1 MITIVDYGLGNLGSI
16 QNMLRK
22 IGSKSIITSDF
33 EKIEQASKIILPGV
47 GAFDTGMKNLV
58 KLGLVELLNKK
69 VLIEKVPVL
78 GVCLGIQLMTYSS
91 EEGLE
96 TGLKWFDAKTVNFN
110 FDDLRGKFVL
120 PNMGWQEV
128 SFKKESPLFEG
139 MSPNSNFNFDDLRG
153 KFVLPNMGWQEV
165 SFKKESPLFEGMS
178 PNSRFYF
185 VHRYHLQS
193 DKLEDVSITAKY
205 GYEYVVGLEYDNIVG
220 VQFHPEKS
228 HKFGIKLYHNFVHN
242 Y

>member
-139 MSPNSNFNFDDLRG
+139 MSPNS
-153 KFVLPNMGWQEV
+153 
-165 SFKKESPLFEGMS
+165 
-178 PNSRFYF
+178 RFYF

>member
-22 IGSKSIITSDF
+22 IGSKSIITSDLD
-33 EKIEQASKIILPGV
+33 KIEQASKLILPGV

-58 KLGLVELLNKK
+58 NLGLTELLNKK
-69 VLIEKVPVL
+69 VLIEKVPIL
-78 GVCLGIQLMTYSS
+78 GVCLGIQLMTSSS
-91 EEGLE
+91 EEGSE
-96 TGLKWFDAKTVNFN
+96 IGLGWFDAKTVNFN
-110 FDDLRGKFVL
+110 FNGIGGKFVL

-139 MSPNSNFNFDDLRG
+139 LS
-153 KFVLPNMGWQEV
+153 Q
-165 SFKKESPLFEGMS
+165 
-178 PNSRFYF
+178 NSRFYF
-185 VHRYHLQS
+185 VHRYHLQA
-193 DKLEDVSITAKY
+193 DKLNDVSITAKY
-205 GYEYVVGLEYDNIVG
+205 GYEYVVGLEHDHILG

-228 HKFGIKLYHNFVHN
+228 HKFGMKLYHNFVHN

>member
-1 MITIVDYGLGNLGSI
+1 MLTIIDYGQGNLGSI

-33 EKIEQASKIILPGV
+33 EKIEQANKIILPGV
-47 GAFDTGMKNLV
+47 GAFDTGMRNLV
-58 KLGLVELLNKK
+58 KLGLVELLHKK
-69 VLIEKVPVL
+69 VLIEKVPIL
-78 GVCLGIQLMTYSS
+78 GVCLGIQLMTNSS

-96 TGLKWFDAKTVNFN
+96 AGLKWFDAKTVNFN
-110 FDDLRGKFVL
+110 FDEMSGKFVL

-128 SFKKESPLFEG
+128 TFKKSSPLFEG
-139 MSPNSNFNFDDLRG
+139 MP
-153 KFVLPNMGWQEV
+153 
-165 SFKKESPLFEGMS
+165 

-193 DKLEDVSITAKY
+193 AKREDVSITAKY
-205 GYEYVVGLEYDNIVG
+205 GYEYDVGLEHDNILG

-228 HKFGIKLYHNFVHN
+228 HKFGMKLYHNFVHN